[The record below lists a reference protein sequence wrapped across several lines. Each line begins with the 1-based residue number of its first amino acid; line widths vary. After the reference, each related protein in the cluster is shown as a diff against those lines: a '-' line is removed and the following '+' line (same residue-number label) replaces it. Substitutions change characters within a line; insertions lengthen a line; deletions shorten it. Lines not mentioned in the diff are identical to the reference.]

1 MYNACI
7 MELNKLTIS
16 QETSVLAFVFE
27 CHCWEAASLTAV
39 FVSQA
44 FVVVFIYFVF

>member
-1 MYNACI
+1 

-27 CHCWEAASLTAV
+27 CLCWEAASLTAV
-39 FVSQA
+39 FVSHA
-44 FVVVFIYFVF
+44 FVVVFIYLVF

>member
-1 MYNACI
+1 

-27 CHCWEAASLTAV
+27 CYCWEAASLTAV
-39 FVSQA
+39 FVSHA